1 MTENTFIHE
10 KYILLSELNKHSDK
24 LLFPTSVIASMK
36 KQRLIISS
44 FMKDYNDY
52 LIKIRELYTSLNKL
66 ERWGLLIDSHTNW
79 KFSIYRNISG
89 LNIYFQEI
97 IKFINNSD
105 DIFIN
110 MIKNQCGLKIEKLFI
125 YMTIIKK
132 NNKYIWINTNK
143 NEEHEFNQLQVI
155 NFLPRCINVLDG
167 NLTLE
172 DNHKL
177 DTSDNLTLD
186 TSDNLTLDKSDNLT
200 LDTSDNLK

>member
-1 MTENTFIHE
+1 MYNNMSENTFIQE
-10 KYILLSELNKHSDK
+10 KDELLCELNKHNEK
-24 LLFPTSVIASMK
+24 LLFPTSVIESMK
-36 KQRLIISS
+36 KQKLSISS
-44 FMKDYNDY
+44 FMKDFNDY
-52 LIKIRELYTSLNKL
+52 LIKIRELSTSLIKL

-79 KFSIYRNISG
+79 KFSIHRNISG

-97 IKFINNSD
+97 IKFINNSN

-110 MIKNQCGLKIEKLFI
+110 MIKNQCGLKIEKIFI

-155 NFLPRCINVLDG
+155 NFLPRCINILDG
-167 NLTLE
+167 DLTLE

-177 DTSDNLTLD
+177 DISDNLTLD
-186 TSDNLTLDKSDNLT
+186 IDI
-200 LDTSDNLK
+200 SDNLK